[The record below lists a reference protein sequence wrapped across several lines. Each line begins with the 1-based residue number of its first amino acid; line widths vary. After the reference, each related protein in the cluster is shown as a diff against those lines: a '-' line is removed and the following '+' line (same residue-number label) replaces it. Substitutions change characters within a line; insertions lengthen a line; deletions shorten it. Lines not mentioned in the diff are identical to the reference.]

1 MLIIL
6 MFTDPPLPY
15 SPTQDTDQKFLRN
28 GIVYIVYLLT
38 KEATSYCQ

>member
-6 MFTDPPLPY
+6 MFTEPLLPS
-15 SPTQDTDQKFLRN
+15 SPTQDTGKKFLRN